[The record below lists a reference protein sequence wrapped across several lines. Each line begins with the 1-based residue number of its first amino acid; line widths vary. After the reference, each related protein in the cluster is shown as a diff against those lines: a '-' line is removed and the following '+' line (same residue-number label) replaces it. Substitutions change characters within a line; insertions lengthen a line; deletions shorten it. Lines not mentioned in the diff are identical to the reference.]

1 VILKKDE
8 WQMAA
13 YNRVL
18 SWRGQAAQA
27 RPMTFEAVRLA
38 VVGHFPDLEPP
49 VDGRWWGAVAKWLIS
64 EGVLRRCPGFGAAAS
79 SHGAAKPV
87 YWVTR

>member
-1 VILKKDE
+1 MPEKDL

-13 YNRVL
+13 YNYVL
-18 SWRGQAAQA
+18 AWRRQVKQD

-38 VVGHFPDLEPP
+38 VAAHFLDFNPP
-49 VDGRWWGAVAKWLIS
+49 VDGRWWGAVAKWLIR
-64 EGVLRRCPGFGAAAS
+64 EGALRRCPGFGAAAS

>member
-1 VILKKDE
+1 MQEKDL

-13 YNRVL
+13 YNYVL
-18 SWRGQAAQA
+18 AWRRQVQQAK
-27 RPMTFEAVRLA
+27 PMTLEAVRLA
-38 VVGHFPDLEPP
+38 VAGHFPDFDAPA
-49 VDGRWWGAVAKWLIS
+49 DGRWWGAVAKWLIS
-64 EGVLRRCPGFGAAAS
+64 EGALKRCPGFGAAAS